1 MKRPSAQTVLEEL
14 LSAAI
19 EAALKAR
26 KHADR
31 DAFENGKLMAY
42 YDIIT
47 TAKEQAEVMGIE
59 FADKTIA
66 DFDPDKELLGA
77 RKQLA

>member
-19 EAALKAR
+19 EAALNAR

-31 DAFENGKLMAY
+31 DPFENGKLMAY
-42 YDIIT
+42 YDIIM

-66 DFDPDKELLGA
+66 AFDPDKELLGT
-77 RKQLA
+77 RKQVA

>member
-19 EAALKAR
+19 EAALNAR
-26 KHADR
+26 KHANR
-31 DAFENGKLMAY
+31 DPFENGKLMVY

-77 RKQLA
+77 RKQVA